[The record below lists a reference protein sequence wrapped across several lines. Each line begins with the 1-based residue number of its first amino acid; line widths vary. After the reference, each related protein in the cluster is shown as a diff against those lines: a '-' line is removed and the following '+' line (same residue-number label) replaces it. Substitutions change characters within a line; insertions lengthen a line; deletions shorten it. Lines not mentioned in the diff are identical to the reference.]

1 VPDTT
6 APSIR
11 ALSYTPTAVDTFTL
25 AATITVTVQ
34 IADDLAGVQGGCIA
48 TFYSPSGTQ
57 YAQVCVN
64 TSDRISGTAQDGVYR
79 VTITIPRYAE
89 AGTWHLHGGAL
100 VDVVGNLR
108 RYTETEFAQL
118 GFLTTLS
125 VIGNV
130 PPIADAGADASVEV
144 GASVVL
150 NGFGSYDPEGG
161 TLRYEWMEGAGIL
174 LGTAATISV
183 QATLGSKAYTLR
195 VTDAVG
201 LTGLDSVVITGVD
214 TTPPVLILPGSITVD
229 ATSPTGA
236 AVTYIVTVS
245 DNADSSPSVEC
256 RPPSGTIFP
265 LGATAVRCSASD
277 ATGNTSTDTFQ
288 ITVRGATEQA
298 LNLTTFVQALNLKQ
312 GISSSLDAK
321 LQNIRAALAATT
333 AGDRVTACNML
344 SAFVKE
350 VQAQIGKTL
359 TEVEANDLIAAARR
373 IQVLLGC

>member
-1 VPDTT
+1 
-6 APSIR
+6 
-11 ALSYTPTAVDTFTL
+11 
-25 AATITVTVQ
+25 
-34 IADDLAGVQGGCIA
+34 
-48 TFYSPSGTQ
+48 
-57 YAQVCVN
+57 
-64 TSDRISGTAQDGVYR
+64 
-79 VTITIPRYAE
+79 
-89 AGTWHLHGGAL
+89 
-100 VDVVGNLR
+100 
-108 RYTETEFAQL
+108 
-118 GFLTTLS
+118 
-125 VIGNV
+125 
-130 PPIADAGADASVEV
+130 
-144 GASVVL
+144 
-150 NGFGSYDPEGG
+150 
-161 TLRYEWMEGAGIL
+161 MEGAGIL